1 MRLSILYKALV
12 AGAFLFCGLP
22 ALAQEPAAQPQQPVA
37 PVQPISPK
45 DSSSIQP
52 PKKGAHSDDFLVRGT
67 VFTPDGMSFPGA
79 ELFIRRTTEK
89 KFKWNTATNSRGE
102 FAVRVKMGGDYQVV
116 VRAKGFQELSQAVD
130 AKSGERFKDL
140 VFHMQRQEGKK

>member
-1 MRLSILYKALV
+1 MRLSNLYKALF
-12 AGAFLFCGLP
+12 AGAFLLCGLP
-22 ALAQEPAAQPQQPVA
+22 VLAQEPAAQPQQPVA
-37 PVQPISPK
+37 PVQPASPV

-52 PKKGAHSDDFLVRGT
+52 PKKGSHSNDFLVRGT

-130 AKSGERFKDL
+130 AKTGDRFKDL

>member
-1 MRLSILYKALV
+1 MRPSLFYKALF
-12 AGAFLFCGLP
+12 AGALVFFSLP
-22 ALAQEPAAQPQQPVA
+22 VFAQGPPAQPQQPVA
-37 PVQPISPK
+37 PVQPVGPV
-45 DSSSIQP
+45 DSSSTQP
-52 PKKGAHSDDFLVRGT
+52 PKKGSHSDDFLVRGT

-79 ELFIRRTTEK
+79 ELFIRRTTDK

-130 AKSGERFKDL
+130 AKTGERFKDL